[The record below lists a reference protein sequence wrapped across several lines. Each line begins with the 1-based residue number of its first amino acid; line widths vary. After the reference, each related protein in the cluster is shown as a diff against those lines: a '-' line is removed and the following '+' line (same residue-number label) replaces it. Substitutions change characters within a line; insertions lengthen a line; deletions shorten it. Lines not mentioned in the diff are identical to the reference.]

1 VKAETPSQPVFLFV
15 LIRLVVNATYR
26 MIYPFLRAFAAGT
39 GVPLQEAM
47 LPLAARSFVGAL
59 GLFLAPVADHLG
71 RKAGMLLG
79 LVIYTLGVSLVAVWP
94 SFPAFFVALVLAN
107 LGNQVFLPA
116 MQAYLGDRIPYR
128 RRGRVL
134 AITELSWS
142 LSFIL
147 LAPLMGLLIAR
158 LGWTAPFWILT
169 GLGIL
174 SLVLLAWRVPSDR
187 IAGLNR
193 PDGLWRRLKQV
204 LTSPPALVALS
215 FGLLITMANEVVNV
229 VFGVWMGDDFGLD
242 IAALGLAATVIG
254 LAELSGESATA
265 ALVDWMGKKRAA
277 VIGLAVTSAA
287 ALALPFIG
295 QSLFGALAGLFL
307 FYLGFEFTLVSYIPV
322 MTEIMPQAR
331 ATLMAVN
338 LAAFSLGRALG
349 APVGLWLY
357 TTGFGANALAALVLN
372 GLALLALTRVQVDD

>member
-1 VKAETPSQPVFLFV
+1 MKAETPSQPVFLFV